1 MSEPQSIKITANGRS
16 FSPPAEVSLP
26 DFVDSLSLNMDRV
39 VVERNGQAL
48 TPEEARRIHL
58 VDGDHL
64 EIVRIVAG
72 G

>member
-1 MSEPQSIKITANGRS
+1 MG
-16 FSPPAEVSLP
+16 SLG
-26 DFVDSLSLNMDRV
+26 LKMDRV

-48 TPEEARRIHL
+48 TPEEARRTL
-58 VDGDHL
+58 LADGDRL

>member
-1 MSEPQSIKITANGRS
+1 MNEPQTIKVIANGRS
-16 FSPPAEVSLP
+16 FSPPAKVSLP

-48 TPEEARRIHL
+48 TPEEARRIL
-58 VDGDHL
+58 LADGDRL

>member
-1 MSEPQSIKITANGRS
+1 MSQPTQMAITANGES
-16 FSPPAEVSLP
+16 YEVQPGTTLVAFLESRGLKA
-26 DFVDSLSLNMDRV
+26 SRV

-48 TPEEARRIHL
+48 TPAAVRETTLER
-58 VDGDHL
+58 GDRL

>member
-1 MSEPQSIKITANGRS
+1 MSEPQTIKVTANGRS

-26 DFVDSLSLNMDRV
+26 DFVDSLGLNMDRV
-39 VVERNGQAL
+39 VLERNGRAL
-48 TPEEARRIHL
+48 TPEEARRTL
-58 VDGDHL
+58 LAAGDRL

>member
-1 MSEPQSIKITANGRS
+1 MSEPQTIKVTANGRS
-16 FSPPAEVSLP
+16 FTPRAEVSLP
-26 DFVDSLSLNMDRV
+26 DFVDSLGLNMDRV

-48 TPEEARRIHL
+48 TPEEARSTHL
-58 VDGDHL
+58 SDADRL